1 MSESDPN
8 KLKSYTDLWLVTDKQ
23 SKTVVLSWSCI
34 FFHQKKIQTG
44 VTLL

>member
-1 MSESDPN
+1 MSESDPD

-23 SKTVVLSWSCI
+23 SKTVLSWSCI

-44 VTLL
+44 VTFL